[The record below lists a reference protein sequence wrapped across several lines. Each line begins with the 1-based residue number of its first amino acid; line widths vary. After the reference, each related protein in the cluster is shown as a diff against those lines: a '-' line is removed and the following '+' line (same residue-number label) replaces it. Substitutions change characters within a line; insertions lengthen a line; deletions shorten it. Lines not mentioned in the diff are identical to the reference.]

1 MRGVLQG
8 LGGLLFAVGAAV
20 LLIRKS
26 MPHGWGELARL
37 VVVLVPTA
45 VLYWLSLRGPRGV
58 RAEQRASRALM
69 LIAAILL
76 TPVVLFEL
84 LEWLGASTRH
94 LLYVA
99 GVFALTGALAGY
111 ATRRAHVPYAAFLS
125 ALSTLIA
132 WLFVWDKILGSPSAD
147 TFRWLLV
154 AGAGVL
160 LLIAGALARA
170 GAGAA
175 EDEAL
180 VRRAT
185 AREVASVGGFTAV
198 AAGVFG
204 VLIGTVVGAVAGIT
218 GTSSS
223 SSSSSAVTSGSGIV
237 RGSETITG
245 PEVIHHSIIHTSGLQ
260 HPGWNVYL
268 LVVSLA
274 LVWVAARARV
284 RGLGYAGALGLLAFV
299 ISAGVQITRLESGR
313 SSTASAGG
321 WPLVLII
328 LGAVTLAVSLLS
340 RGGPAGAPPPAAAD
354 SAPP

>member
-1 MRGVLQG
+1 MRGLLQG
-8 LGGLLFAVGAAV
+8 VGGLLFAVGAAV

-26 MPHGWGELARL
+26 LPHGWGELARL
-37 VVVLVPTA
+37 LVVLVPTA
-45 VLYWLSLRGPRGV
+45 VLYSLSLRGPRGA
-58 RAEQRASRALM
+58 RREEQCASRALM
-69 LIAAILL
+69 LITAILL
-76 TPVVLFEL
+76 TPVALFEL

-111 ATRRAHVPYAAFLS
+111 AARRTRVPYAGFLS
-125 ALSTLIA
+125 ALSLLIA
-132 WLFVWDKILGSPSAD
+132 WLFVWDRILDHPSAD

-175 EDEAL
+175 EDDAL
-180 VRRAT
+180 ARGAA
-185 AREVASVGGFTAV
+185 AREVASVGAFTAV
-198 AAGVFG
+198 AAGAFG
-204 VLIGTVVGAVAGIT
+204 VLVGTVVGSVAGI
-218 GTSSS
+218 TSSS
-223 SSSSSAVTSGSGIV
+223 SSSSVSSGSGIAS
-237 RGSETITG
+237 GSETVSG
-245 PEVIHHSIIHTSGLQ
+245 PEVIRHSIIHTSGLQ

-268 LVVSLA
+268 LVVSVA

-284 RGLGYAGALGLLAFV
+284 RGLGYAGGLGLLAFV
-299 ISAGVQITRLESGR
+299 VSAGVQITRLESGR
-313 SSTASAGG
+313 PPTSSAGG

-328 LGAVTLAVSLLS
+328 LGAVTLAISLFVRS
-340 RGGPAGAPPPAAAD
+340 ASAGTPPQAEAD